1 MTVKSNPEVFNVVK
15 QRVTE
20 DFERV
25 RTAFLQG
32 DGKK

>member
-1 MTVKSNPEVFNVVK
+1 MTLKSNTEVFNVVR

-25 RTAFLQG
+25 RAFLQG